1 MLKFRGLNITNP
13 AGEPVQK
20 SEITGSRVGRSVH
33 RLLAENVL
41 CSMASISA
49 EGRAHINTAYF
60 CYSTELEL
68 YFISH
73 SNALH
78 CQNLLRNS
86 SMAIAIFS
94 SNQSWGGADCGLQLF
109 GTCKRATGRE
119 ATKADKLYGKRFAE
133 YNAWKAGLDS
143 DSVGRD
149 YRFYRFVATE
159 LKVFDEKE
167 LGAGTFVLAKVK
179 RQTWPA

>member
-1 MLKFRGLNITNP
+1 MLKFRGLHIINP

-73 SNALH
+73 SKGAPLPEF
-78 CQNLLRNS
+78 
-86 SMAIAIFS
+86 IAQPIHGDS
-94 SNQSWGGADCGLQLF
+94 RLF
-109 GTCKRATGRE
+109 
-119 ATKADKLYGKRFAE
+119 F
-133 YNAWKAGLDS
+133 
-143 DSVGRD
+143 
-149 YRFYRFVATE
+149 
-159 LKVFDEKE
+159 
-167 LGAGTFVLAKVK
+167 
-179 RQTWPA
+179 